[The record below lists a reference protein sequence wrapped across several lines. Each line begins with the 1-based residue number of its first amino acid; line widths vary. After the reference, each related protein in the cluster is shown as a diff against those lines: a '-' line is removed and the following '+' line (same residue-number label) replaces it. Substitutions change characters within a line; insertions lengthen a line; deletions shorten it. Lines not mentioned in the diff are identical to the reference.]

1 MKVRIME
8 KNTLPQATSPLVTWL
23 SYLENLH
30 SKTIDMGL
38 DRVSEVGA
46 RIDVLK
52 PAPFVFTVAGTN
64 GKGTTCRSLESM
76 LMAAGYKV
84 GVYSSPHLVRY
95 TERVRV
101 QNSELPESAHTASFA
116 QIEAA
121 RGEISLSYFEYG
133 TLSALWLFKQAQLD
147 VVILEVGLG
156 GRLDAT
162 NMVDADVAVVTS
174 IALDHTDWLGPDRES
189 IGREKAGV
197 FRANKPAVVGEPDMP
212 HTIADVAKEKG
223 AQLMRRGVDWQY
235 DVAGDSW
242 RFRDAQGELDHLP
255 LPQVPQPN
263 AATALAAIRASGL
276 AVSEQAIRD
285 GIQNALLPGRFQI
298 VSESPRLILDVA
310 HNPHAA
316 AYLAER
322 LKSLPKTG
330 RVLAVIG
337 MLHDKDIA
345 GTLACME
352 TVVDCWYCAPLEGPR
367 GASAEQ
373 LMEHLAKGEAYENVV
388 LAWRAAMADAKPED
402 TVLVC
407 GSFHTVA
414 HVMEVMEAGRTGGK

>member
-1 MKVRIME
+1 ME
-8 KNTLPQATSPLVTWL
+8 NNSIPQATSPLVTWL

-38 DRVSEVGA
+38 ERVSQVAA
-46 RIDVLK
+46 RLDVLK

-64 GKGTTCRSLESM
+64 GKGTTCRTLESM
-76 LMAAGYKV
+76 LMAAGYTV

-95 TERVRV
+95 TERVRI
-101 QNSELPESAHTASFA
+101 QNTELPETAHTASFA
-116 QIEAA
+116 EIEAA

-133 TLSALWLFKQAQLD
+133 TLSALWLFKQAKLD

-162 NMVDADVAVVTS
+162 NMVDADVSVVTS

-197 FRANKPAVVGEPDMP
+197 FRANKPAVVGEPNMP
-212 HTIADVAKEKG
+212 QTIADVAQEKG
-223 AQLMRRGVDWQY
+223 AQLLRRGVDWQY
-235 DVAGDSW
+235 EVTKNDW
-242 RFRDAQGELDHLP
+242 RFTDAQGVLEHLP
-255 LPQVPQPN
+255 LPHVPQPN

-276 AVSEQAIRD
+276 NVSEQAIRE
-285 GIQNALLPGRFQI
+285 GLQTAMLAGRFQI
-298 VSESPRLILDVA
+298 VSESPHLILDVA

-337 MLHDKDIA
+337 MLHDKDIG

-352 TVVDCWYCAPLEGPR
+352 SVVDCWYCAPLEGPR
-367 GASAEQ
+367 GATAEQ
-373 LMEHLAKGEAYENVV
+373 LMEHISAGTVYESVV
-388 LAWRAAMADAKPED
+388 QAWHAAMADAKPED

-414 HVMEVMEAGRTGGK
+414 HVMEVMDAGRTSGE